1 MIPLKDDVPS
11 YSFPYVTVALI
22 AANVLVFLYEISLG
36 PRGREAFLY
45 EAAAIPYRIAHL
57 KTVSTSI
64 VPAPFTILTA
74 MFIHGGFLHIGGNM
88 LFLWIFGDNVEDT
101 LGHFKFLLFYL
112 GTGVVASVA
121 QIIAYPMSEVPI
133 IGASG
138 AIAGVLGA
146 YFLLFPRA
154 KIFTLVFLV
163 VFVTVIKIPAVIFL
177 GLWFLIQILSVGVE
191 SGVAWYSHI
200 GGFIAGALAILVIR
214 HKRPRDIFGA

>member
-11 YSFPYVTVALI
+11 LSFPFITVALI
-22 AANVLVFLYEISLG
+22 AANVLVFLYELSLG
-36 PRGREAFLY
+36 PHGRDAFLLG
-45 EAAAIPYRIAHL
+45 AAAIPYHIAHL
-57 KTVSTSI
+57 ETVSTSV

-74 MFIHGGFLHIGGNM
+74 MFIHGGFLHLGGNM

-112 GTGVVASVA
+112 GTGIIASLT
-121 QIIAYPMSEVPI
+121 QIFAYPMSEVPI

-163 VFVTVIKIPAVIFL
+163 IFVTVIKIPAIIFL
-177 GLWFLIQILSVGVE
+177 GFWFLMQVLSVGFE
-191 SGVAWYSHI
+191 SGVAWYAHI
-200 GGFIAGALAILVIR
+200 GGFIAGALAIMVIK
-214 HKRPRDIFGA
+214 HKRPRNLFGA